1 MVLNKISEMT
11 QSAARVAGL
20 GGSWQVRNIPILCC
34 LLGAL
39 PLRNQAMIK
48 QNNLHFNVSFS
59 KDLKVIV
66 DFKKH
71 LSCRVSY
78 CFIFN
83 L

>member
-1 MVLNKISEMT
+1 MVLKKISEMT
-11 QSAARVAGL
+11 QSAVRVAGL
-20 GGSWQVRNIPILCC
+20 GGVGMSEIFHIPCCPLGPLPFRSQV
-34 LLGAL
+34 
-39 PLRNQAMIK
+39 MIK

-59 KDLKVIV
+59 KDLNVIV